1 MKVEDLLGKSDK
13 PILLQFFAEW
23 CGPCKML
30 SRMIDESLDAVTEKV
45 ELQRIDVD
53 HDPQLTAE
61 FFVRAVPTMVLIDQ
75 QGGIL
80 WKHTGVMPVPDILK
94 QVAQ

>member
-1 MKVEDLLGKSDK
+1 MKVDDLLGKTDK

-30 SRMIDESLDAVTEKV
+30 SRMIDESYDMVTEKV

-53 HDPQLTAE
+53 HDSQLAAE

-75 QGGIL
+75 QGVIL
-80 WKHTGVMPVPDILK
+80 WRHTGVLPVPEILK
-94 QVAQ
+94 QVNL

>member
-1 MKVEDLLGKSDK
+1 MKVEDFLGKTDK

-30 SRMIDESLDAVTEKV
+30 SRMIDESLDMVTEKV

-53 HDPQLTAE
+53 RDSQLAAE
-61 FFVRAVPTMVLIDQ
+61 FFVRAVPTMVVIDQ
-75 QGGIL
+75 DGVIL
-80 WKHTGVMPVPDILK
+80 WRHTGVMPVPEIIK
-94 QVAQ
+94 QLNL